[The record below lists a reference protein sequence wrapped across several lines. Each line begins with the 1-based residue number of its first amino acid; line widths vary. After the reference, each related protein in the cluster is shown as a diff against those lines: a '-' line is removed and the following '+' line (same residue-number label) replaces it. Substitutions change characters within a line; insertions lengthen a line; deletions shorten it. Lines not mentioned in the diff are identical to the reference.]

1 MEGHQAPFRPTILYV
16 DDDRLLVK
24 LCCDVLESHGY
35 RTLIATDGVTGF
47 ETARE
52 ARPDLILLDVMM
64 PGMDGLEVCR
74 RLRADP
80 LLRRIPIIL
89 LTSLQDLGL
98 DVKGLK
104 AGANRVLRKQFSSLE
119 IVTAIQE
126 ILAEKTSS
134 KTE

>member
-1 MEGHQAPFRPTILYV
+1 MEGHQAPSGPTILYV

-35 RTLIATDGVTGF
+35 RTLIATDGIMGI
-47 ETARE
+47 EAARE

-64 PGMDGLEVCR
+64 PEMDGLEVCR

-80 LLRRIPIIL
+80 LFCRTPIVL
-89 LTSLQDLGL
+89 LTSIQDLAI
-98 DVKGLK
+98 DAKGLK
-104 AGANRVLRKQFSSLE
+104 AGADRVLRKQFSSLE

-134 KTE
+134 ETE

>member
-1 MEGHQAPFRPTILYV
+1 MEGQTSPKPTILYV
-16 DDDRLLVK
+16 DDDRLLLK
-24 LCCDVLESHGY
+24 LCCDVLELHGY
-35 RTLIATDGVTGF
+35 RTIIASDGAMAI

-80 LLRRIPIIL
+80 VLRGIPIVL
-89 LTSLQDLGL
+89 MTSLQDLGL

-104 AGANRVLRKQFSSLE
+104 AGADRVLRKQFSSLE
-119 IVTAIQE
+119 IVTVIEE
-126 ILAEKTSS
+126 ILAKKSDEK
-134 KTE
+134 K